1 MPRQDT
7 TPDPSPPTP
16 VSVPVPRVDLSLP
29 SVLSWVLGVVSLLVS
44 FLLIK
49 LTSALLKLGRGFLPL
64 PLCGACPFV
73 GTVVFCF
80 SAINYFRKKSY
91 TPNGRGFFFDFYVT
105 RGDSRER
112 SSVVYIEN
120 HPLPLLTIY
129 RFYGSPYMQLRH
141 WSADRLTPGSWSAVS
156 WGAETALAAVTAARM
171 RWDSASPLPMRS
183 RRSSTW

>member
-1 MPRQDT
+1 MREVRQRVRVCACVWCVSTLYLSSRTARARPRGAAGAHGGAVA
-7 TPDPSPPTP
+7 P
-16 VSVPVPRVDLSLP
+16 
-29 SVLSWVLGVVSLLVS
+29 
-44 FLLIK
+44 
-49 LTSALLKLGRGFLPL
+49 AAGRGARAHARH
-64 PLCGACPFV
+64 GAQV
-73 GTVVFCF
+73 AAHAVKT
-80 SAINYFRKKSY
+80 KKSY
-91 TPNGRGFFFDFYVT
+91 TPNGRGCFFDFYVT

-120 HPLPLLTIY
+120 PLPLLTIY